1 MSDSSLRLIIP
12 PQLRKMV
19 QRHQIMCGCEI
30 CIQAVTYQYLLN
42 NWFKRRLIYINND
55 ANSLTRGSSE
65 QLNAETIFSR
75 YSDFVLTNGKSIH
88 PRVKDAAFSSMCD
101 FTKNISSFH
110 SGHVC

>member
-1 MSDSSLRLIIP
+1 MT
-12 PQLRKMV
+12 
-19 QRHQIMCGCEI
+19 QRHQIMCGCKI
-30 CIQAVTYQYLLN
+30 CIQAGTYQELLN
-42 NWFKRRLIYINND
+42 HLCKRRLRYINNH
-55 ANSLTRGSSE
+55 ANYLTSRSSE
-65 QLNAETIFSR
+65 QFNVETTFSR